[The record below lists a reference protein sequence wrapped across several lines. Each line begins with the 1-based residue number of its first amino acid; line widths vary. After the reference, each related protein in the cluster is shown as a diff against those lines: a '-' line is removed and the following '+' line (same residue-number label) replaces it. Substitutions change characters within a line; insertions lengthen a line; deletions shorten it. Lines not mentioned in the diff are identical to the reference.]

1 MLDEDFLKAIGHPTR
16 LRALVLFEQQ
26 PGTASE
32 LAKDLGIPRT
42 RVTSHIA
49 MLDDAGL
56 IFTVEVRQQRGFTE
70 HLWATRTHGWGPIA
84 QLLGDAER
92 RSAAAPAP
100 KGELRR
106 RLRPPKPTSLDAKR
120 DPKKDDPPNEDD

>member
-16 LRALVLFEQQ
+16 LRALVLFELR

-49 MLDDAGL
+49 TLDDAGL
-56 IFTVEVRQQRGFTE
+56 IYTVEVRQQRGFKE
-70 HLWATRTHGWGPIA
+70 HVWSSRTHGWGPIA
-84 QLLGDAER
+84 QLLADAAQ
-92 RSAAAPAP
+92 RSAGAPAP

-106 RLRPPKPTSLDAKR
+106 RLRPPKPTPLHGEHRGA
-120 DPKKDDPPNEDD
+120 DDPTDEDD